1 MTLYGELQLREKTGN
16 PIKVGV
22 IGAGQM
28 GRGMIAQIASIP
40 GMIVTGISDLS
51 LDYAQKAK
59 EAYLVRQKLKM
70 MSLFQQMLK
79 KLFTLI
85 GMK

>member
-28 GRGMIAQIASIP
+28 GRGMIAQIVSIP
-40 GMIVTGISDLS
+40 GMIVTGISDFCPLI
-51 LDYAQKAK
+51 
-59 EAYLVRQKLKM
+59 M
-70 MSLFQQMLK
+70 HK
-79 KLFTLI
+79 KRKKRI
-85 GMK
+85 